1 MLIAWP
7 STSSGWRTTP
17 CAPNAGLKPS
27 TTPDQ
32 RVAVIAGVRIADSI
46 QQGLDSLLGFIP
58 NILGFLVILVIGYLI
73 ARVVKGV
80 VAKVLEKVGLDRTLH
95 SSDAGR
101 YVEKVSPG
109 ASPAR
114 LIGSVAFWFIFLF
127 AISAAIGA
135 LKIAALTSFIADVQA
150 YLPNI
155 VVALLIFVIAAALAG
170 AIGGAVHRLMG
181 DTPTGRMVRAIVP
194 ALIMAIA
201 VFMVLDQLRIAPQI
215 VTITYAALLGM
226 LALAG
231 ALAFGL
237 GGRDVAAQM
246 LGQAYNAGQRN
257 AGQVK
262 QDMQTGKA
270 RAETQ
275 AREATAAADRDG
287 GTPGAVRPA

>member
-1 MLIAWP
+1 MLA
-7 STSSGWRTTP
+7 SV
-17 CAPNAGLKPS
+17 
-27 TTPDQ
+27 
-32 RVAVIAGVRIADSI
+32 RVADSI
-46 QQGLDSLLGFIP
+46 QQGLNSLLGFIP
-58 NILGFLVILVIGYLI
+58 NILGFLVILVIGYII
-73 ARVVKGV
+73 ARIVKGAV
-80 VAKVLEKVGLDRTLH
+80 STLLEKVGLDRTLH
-95 SSDAGR
+95 SSDAGQ

-155 VVALLIFVIAAALAG
+155 VAALLIFVIAAALAG
-170 AIGGAVHRLMG
+170 VIGGAVHKLMG
-181 DTPTGRMVRAIVP
+181 DTPTGKVVRAVVP
-194 ALIMAIA
+194 GLIMAIA

-237 GGRDVAAQM
+237 AGRDVAAQM
-246 LGQAYNAGQRN
+246 LSQAYDAGQRN

-262 QDMQTGKA
+262 QDVQTGRA
-270 RAETQ
+270 RGEQT
-275 AREATAAADRDG
+275 ARDQL
-287 GTPGAVRPA
+287 